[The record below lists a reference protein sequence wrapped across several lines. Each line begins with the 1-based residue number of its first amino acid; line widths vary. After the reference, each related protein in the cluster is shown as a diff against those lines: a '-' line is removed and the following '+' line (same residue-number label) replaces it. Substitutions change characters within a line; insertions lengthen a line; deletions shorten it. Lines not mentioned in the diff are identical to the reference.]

1 MTKEG
6 YTSNERIKEE
16 SDFLRGNISDLL
28 HDGSITHF
36 PSEEEF
42 LLKFHGI
49 TQQDNRDERLIRKK
63 NGQERNWLFMLR
75 LRLPGGRM
83 TPSQWLAAETLSD
96 QFGNGTLKL
105 TTRQAIQIHGVVKQD
120 LKQTMKDIHH
130 AAITTIAASGDATR
144 NVMVSLHPEDSGIH
158 ETVFNQARELS
169 RKLEPQTHAYHEIW
183 LDAKRIYSGAEE
195 EPLYGPGYL
204 PRKFKIAF
212 TLPPENDVDV
222 YAQDLSF
229 VAIEK
234 EGKLLGYD
242 ILAGGGMGYAYGNP
256 GSFPRLADIIGFCFP
271 GQVEEVARQ
280 VLLIHKE
287 FSTRCNRKTSR
298 LR

>member
-1 MTKEG
+1 
-6 YTSNERIKEE
+6 
-16 SDFLRGNISDLL
+16 
-28 HDGSITHF
+28 
-36 PSEEEF
+36 
-42 LLKFHGI
+42 
-49 TQQDNRDERLIRKK
+49 
-63 NGQERNWLFMLR
+63 MLR
-75 LRLPGGRM
+75 LRLPGGRI

-158 ETVFNQARELS
+158 ETVFNQAQELS

-183 LDAKRIYSGAEE
+183 LDAKRIYSGEEE

-271 GQVEEVARQ
+271 EQVEEVARQ

-287 FSTRCNRKTSR
+287 FSTRSNRKHPGSGTPLPVKDWAGSLTNLQHAFHFLFKR
-298 LR
+298 PNLFHYLRTEMPQMFLADKPLKLKAAASKIQTGNSLKPLFTK